1 MKIIDDLRQELP
13 NVCEKYDIAFVD
25 LFGSL
30 ARDEEQADSDIDLII
45 DFNEPRNFE
54 TSKRF
59 FGFLHS
65 IEDRYGKNVDILT
78 SKSLKNPYL
87 IKEINKDR
95 IRLYGN

>member
-65 IEDRYGKNVDILT
+65 IEDRYGRNVDILT
-78 SKSLKNPYL
+78 PTSLKNPYL
-87 IKEINKDR
+87 IEEINKDR